1 VLAAGAVGELPAA
14 SAVRLTV
21 LEAFSMVLSVAD
33 AVRQVLEH
41 AQSMPIEEVGLSA
54 ALGRILAAE
63 LTTSHDSPPFDKAL
77 MDGFAVQAPA
87 LSPQGVET
95 KSGQTLASSATE
107 EVSQTLASSATTDVG
122 QTLVSSATEEVTLRV
137 LETITAGR
145 LPTMSLDRRTASRIM
160 TGAMLPEGCNCVVP
174 VEQSRYDETMQ
185 SVVLPSAALK
195 PEAHVM
201 RRGTAATAGSTLL
214 KSGVCLQPQHIAAL
228 AEFGHASVPA
238 VRRPRVAILATG
250 DELVNADHPLEPG
263 KIRNSNEPMLVAQ
276 VWTARGVP
284 VALGI
289 APDDEDFLSQLITEG
304 LQHEVLLLTGG
315 VSAGILDL
323 VPKQLLSHGVQK
335 VFHGVHMKPGK
346 PLWFGYRDMSIVG
359 GRHRCLVFGLPGNPV
374 SSLACFE
381 LFVRPALRALSGQ
394 QPAGPMQARL
404 TRDFTVKGN
413 RPVYQPV
420 KIRLQDGALCA
431 EPVAW
436 SASSDLKATVDANGM
451 ALFLP
456 ESGGYAAGQTVDI
469 WIWGHSA
476 LIEP

>member
-1 VLAAGAVGELPAA
+1 
-14 SAVRLTV
+14 
-21 LEAFSMVLSVAD
+21 MVLSVAH
-33 AVRQVLEH
+33 AVRLVLEH
-41 AQSMPIEEVGLSA
+41 AQSMPADEVALSA
-54 ALGRILAAE
+54 ALGRILAAD
-63 LTTSHDSPPFDKAL
+63 LTTPHDSPPFDKAL
-77 MDGFAVQAPA
+77 MDGFAVHAPA
-87 LSPQGVET
+87 LSPQVRET
-95 KSGQTLASSATE
+95 IADQTLASSVAADVCQTLASSATG
-107 EVSQTLASSATTDVG
+107 EVR
-122 QTLVSSATEEVTLRV
+122 LRV

-145 LPTMSLDRRTASRIM
+145 LPTMRLDGRTASRIM

-174 VEQSRYDETMQ
+174 VEQSRFDETTQ
-185 SVVLPSAALK
+185 SVVLPCGALK
-195 PEAHVM
+195 PEAHLM

-214 KSGVCLQPQHIAAL
+214 HGGVRLQPQHIAAL
-228 AEFGHASVPA
+228 AEFGHARLA
-238 VRRPRVAILATG
+238 VIRQPRVAILATG
-250 DELVNADHPLEPG
+250 DELVETHHPLQAG

-276 VWTARGVP
+276 VLTAGAVP

-289 APDDEDFLSQLITEG
+289 ARDDETQLCQSIQDG
-304 LQHEVLLLTGG
+304 LQHDVLLLTGG

-323 VPKQLLSHGVQK
+323 VPQQLLANGVQN

-346 PLWFGYRDMSIVG
+346 PLWFGFRDEAATG
-359 GRHRCLVFGLPGNPV
+359 HRCLVFGLPGNPV

-381 LFVRPALRALSGQ
+381 LFVRPALRALSDQ
-394 QPAGPMQARL
+394 QPAVPMQARL

-420 KIRLQDGALCA
+420 KIRLQQGALCA

-456 ESGGYAAGQTVDI
+456 EAGEYAAGQTVDI

>member
-1 VLAAGAVGELPAA
+1 
-14 SAVRLTV
+14 
-21 LEAFSMVLSVAD
+21 MVLSVAD

-41 AQSMPIEEVGLSA
+41 AHSMPSETTALSEG
-54 ALGRILAAE
+54 LGRILATD
-63 LTTSHDSPPFDKAL
+63 LTTPHDSPPFDKAL
-77 MDGFAVQAPA
+77 MDGFSVKAPA
-87 LSPQGVET
+87 PSVEGVET
-95 KSGQTLASSATE
+95 KTGQTS
-107 EVSQTLASSATTDVG
+107 ASSATTNVG
-122 QTLVSSATEEVTLRV
+122 QTLASSATEEVTLRV

-145 LPTMSLDRRTASRIM
+145 LPTMKLESHTASRIM
-160 TGAMLPEGCNCVVP
+160 TGAMLPDGCNCVVP
-174 VEQSRYDETMQ
+174 VEQSRFDETTM
-185 SVVLPSAALK
+185 SVALPCAALK
-195 PEAHVM
+195 PEAHLM

-214 KSGVCLQPQHIAAL
+214 QNGVRLQPQHIAAL
-228 AEFGHASVPA
+228 AEFGFASVPA

-250 DELVNADHPLEPG
+250 DELVNADQPLEAG

-276 VWTARGVP
+276 VLTAGAVP

-289 APDDEDFLSQLITEG
+289 ARDDETQLCQSIQEG
-304 LQHEVLLLTGG
+304 LRHDVLLLTGG

-323 VPKQLLSHGVQK
+323 VPLQLLANGVHN
-335 VFHGVHMKPGK
+335 VFHGVHMKPGR
-346 PLWFGYRDMSIVG
+346 PLWFGYRDVAATG
-359 GRHRCLVFGLPGNPV
+359 EQHRCLVFGLPGNPV

-381 LFVRPALRALSGQ
+381 LFVRPALRTLSGQ
-394 QPAGPMQARL
+394 QPAVPMQAKL

-420 KIRLQDGALCA
+420 KIRLEKGALCA

-456 ESGGYAAGQTVDI
+456 EVHAYAAGQTVDI

-476 LIEP
+476 LIEG